1 MKIKNLFYPLTLAMA
16 AMTMTAC
23 STEDDAATAKAGQT
37 GTFQVSINVGPAQT
51 RAISVGGNDCHTLYT
66 NWDNGD
72 KVRVVQGTTKLE
84 QLTADVSAGNTAYA
98 TLTGTL
104 TGTFNV
110 GDELTLYY
118 HDADLDYTGQTG
130 TIGCVSTSKS
140 FLTATSTVQQINQ
153 GTGTI
158 SNNGGYLVM
167 SNASYSPM
175 QAYLDISFTDDDSK
189 ALAITQLD
197 IWTSGGKLVKT
208 APLGGEKTYATEESP
223 LTVNPDAAT
232 DHFFLALRD
241 EAGASNTIYFKAT
254 TANNAYIYSQ
264 ESNLAIGG
272 YYYAASPKAM
282 TSLRGTIT
290 RGDGGTV
297 PEPSNNCYYFY
308 QNGSNP
314 IDVTLSGM
322 LRGYRFNFYA
332 DGTVYLIDLQAE
344 YSESWNSETLYSYHD
359 LTLDIAGDNSVIHKT
374 AYQSVA
380 CEGNLFLRGNG
391 TLTVSG
397 KNSETS
403 LERCGF
409 HSNNFQNGGDPSV
422 LAADGYTVTR
432 SDATAFDT
440 DNNGIAD
447 YYTWTYTV
455 KPAGPLSGKFT
466 VNAGGSQV
474 SFSKGNLQATTRDNG
489 KHWSWDFA
497 TNQWDC
503 IGNAAANNAINGNG
517 TVSTNGTV
525 DLFRW
530 VGASSGFT
538 GGAQYGI
545 SNSETASDYGTSAS
559 ESLKS
564 DWGNTIGTGW
574 RTLTSAEWYYLL
586 AIRTSGSTVNGTSN
600 ARCTMATIN
609 TDGTAVK
616 GLILFPD
623 GVTIAADEAT
633 SWGDINYKSNYATN
647 CTTDQWTALAAKGC
661 VFLPAAGSRSGY
673 GINSVGNNGLY
684 WSSTPYEYSADKAY
698 YSSFT
703 SSLLNP
709 YNYTARIV
717 GCAVRLVKDVQP

>member
-1 MKIKNLFYPLTLAMA
+1 MKIKNLFYPLTLVMA

-37 GTFQVSINVGPAQT
+37 GTFQVSINVGPART

-104 TGTFNV
+104 TGSFNV

-158 SNNGGYLVM
+158 SDNGGYLVM

-223 LTVNPDAAT
+223 LTVTPNAAT

-297 PEPSNNCYYFY
+297 PEPSNNCYTFTK
-308 QNGSNP
+308 NGNNP

-322 LRGYRFNFYA
+322 LKGYRFRFNA
-332 DGTVYLIDLQAE
+332 AGTVHLNSLQAE
-344 YSESWNSETLYSYHD
+344 YSDNNSAIINDPSGD
-359 LTLDIAGDNSVIHKT
+359 LTIDIAGDNSVIHKT
-374 AYQSVA
+374 AAQSISVDSKY
-380 CEGNLFLRGNG
+380 NLYLRGNG

-397 KNSETS
+397 YYSP
-403 LERCGF
+403 RCGLYGK
-409 HSNNFQNGGDPSV
+409 NYLNGGDPSV

-455 KPAGPLSGKFT
+455 KPAGPLSGQFT
-466 VNAGGSQV
+466 INAGGSQV

-497 TNQWDC
+497 TNQWDY
-503 IGNAAANNAINGNG
+503 IGEAAANNAINGNG

-525 DLFRW
+525 DLFGW
-530 VGASSGFT
+530 VGASSSFT

-545 SNSETASDYGTSAS
+545 SNSDTDSDYGTSAS

-564 DWGNTIGTGW
+564 DWGETIGTGW
-574 RTLTSAEWYYLL
+574 RTLTKYEWVYLFYT
-586 AIRTSGSTVNGTSN
+586 RTTGGTVDETNQ
-600 ARCTMATIN
+600 ARYTMATIN
-609 TDGTAVK
+609 TDGTGVN
-616 GLILFPD
+616 GVILFPD

-633 SWGDINYKSNYATN
+633 SWGDINNKSSWVSATK
-647 CTTDQWTALAAKGC
+647 CTTAQWTALAAKGC
-661 VFLPAAGSRSGY
+661 VFLPAAGMHDGNSLNGAGST
-673 GINSVGNNGLY
+673 GIY
-684 WSSTPYEYSADKAY
+684 QSSTPYTSVDNACYISFYSN
-698 YSSFT
+698 F
-703 SSLLNP
+703 LNANNDFP
-709 YNYTARIV
+709 RHL
-717 GCAVRLVKDVQP
+717 GGSVRLVKDVQ

>member
-1 MKIKNLFYPLTLAMA
+1 M
-16 AMTMTAC
+16 
-23 STEDDAATAKAGQT
+23 
-37 GTFQVSINVGPAQT
+37 
-51 RAISVGGNDCHTLYT
+51 
-66 NWDNGD
+66 
-72 KVRVVQGTTKLE
+72 
-84 QLTADVSAGNTAYA
+84 
-98 TLTGTL
+98 
-104 TGTFNV
+104 
-110 GDELTLYY
+110 
-118 HDADLDYTGQTG
+118 
-130 TIGCVSTSKS
+130 
-140 FLTATSTVQQINQ
+140 
-153 GTGTI
+153 
-158 SNNGGYLVM
+158 
-167 SNASYSPM
+167 
-175 QAYLDISFTDDDSK
+175 
-189 ALAITQLD
+189 
-197 IWTSGGKLVKT
+197 
-208 APLGGEKTYATEESP
+208 
-223 LTVNPDAAT
+223 
-232 DHFFLALRD
+232 
-241 EAGASNTIYFKAT
+241 
-254 TANNAYIYSQ
+254 
-264 ESNLAIGG
+264 
-272 YYYAASPKAM
+272 
-282 TSLRGTIT
+282 
-290 RGDGGTV
+290 
-297 PEPSNNCYYFY
+297 
-308 QNGSNP
+308 
-314 IDVTLSGM
+314 
-322 LRGYRFNFYA
+322 
-332 DGTVYLIDLQAE
+332 
-344 YSESWNSETLYSYHD
+344 
-359 LTLDIAGDNSVIHKT
+359 DIAGDNSVIHKT

-380 CEGNLFLRGNG
+380 CEGNLYLRGNG

-466 VNAGGSQV
+466 INAGGSQV

-709 YNYTARIV
+709 NNYTKRNT

>member
-223 LTVNPDAAT
+223 LTVTPDAAT

-254 TANNAYIYSQ
+254 TANNAYTYSQ

-297 PEPSNNCYYFY
+297 PEPDELHGYAFDSN
-308 QNGSNP
+308 SNDDP
-314 IDVTLSGM
+314 IDLTLSGM
-322 LRGYRFNFYA
+322 LKGYNFRLK
-332 DGTVYLIDLQAE
+332 DVGTVHLIDLQAE
-344 YSESWNSETLYSYHD
+344 YNENAISLTLRSSRD
-359 LTLDIAGDNSVIHKT
+359 LTLDIAGDNSVIHKI
-374 AYQSVA
+374 AYNSVE
-380 CEGNLFLRGNG
+380 CYGNLYLRGNG

-397 KNSETS
+397 TNSS
-403 LERCGF
+403 YCGLWGQ
-409 HSNNFQNGGDPSV
+409 NNYSNGGDPSV

-432 SDATAFDT
+432 SDATAFGT
-440 DNNGIAD
+440 

-466 VNAGGSQV
+466 INANGGQV

-489 KHWSWDFA
+489 AHWSWDFA

-525 DLFRW
+525 DLFGW

-545 SNSETASDYGTSAS
+545 SNSTTVSDYGTSAS

-574 RTLTSAEWYYLL
+574 RTLTISEWNYLF
-586 AIRTSGSTVNGTSN
+586 AIRASGSNVNGTSN
-600 ARCTMATIN
+600 ARYTMATIN
-609 TDGTAVK
+609 TDGAGVN
-616 GLILFPD
+616 GVILFPD
-623 GVTIAADEAT
+623 GVTIAANEAT
-633 SWGDINYKSNYATN
+633 SWGDINAKSNYATKN
-647 CTTDQWTALAAKGC
+647 
-661 VFLPAAGSRSGY
+661 V
-673 GINSVGNNGLY
+673 I
-684 WSSTPYEYSADKAY
+684 
-698 YSSFT
+698 
-703 SSLLNP
+703 
-709 YNYTARIV
+709 
-717 GCAVRLVKDVQP
+717 

>member
-51 RAISVGGNDCHTLYT
+51 RAISVGGNNCHTLYT
-66 NWDNGD
+66 NWDDGD

-158 SNNGGYLVM
+158 SDNGGYLVM

-223 LTVNPDAAT
+223 LTVTPDAAT

-254 TANNAYIYSQ
+254 TANNAYNYSQ

-297 PEPSNNCYYFY
+297 PEPSNNCYTFTP
-308 QNGSNP
+308 NGSNP

-322 LRGYRFNFYA
+322 LKGDRFSFNA
-332 DGTVYLIDLQAE
+332 AGTVHLIDLQAE
-344 YSESWNSETLYSYHD
+344 YSGSWINTTLHSSYD
-359 LTLDIAGDNSVIHKT
+359 LTLDIAGDNSVIQKT
-374 AYQSVA
+374 ANNSVDSY
-380 CEGNLFLRGNG
+380 GNLYLRGNG

-397 KNSETS
+397 KSSETS

-409 HSNNFQNGGDPSV
+409 YSNNFQNGGDPSV

-466 VNAGGSQV
+466 INDGGSQV

-525 DLFRW
+525 DLFGW

-545 SNSETASDYGTSAS
+545 SNSTIASDYGTSAS

-574 RTLTSAEWYYLL
+574 RTLTSDEWSYLL
-586 AIRTSGSTVNGTSN
+586 TFRTSGSTVNGTSN

-623 GVTIAADEAT
+623 GVTIATDEAT
-633 SWGDINYKSNYATN
+633 SWGAINDKSDYVTN
-647 CTTDQWTALAAKGC
+647 CNTAQWTALAAKGC
-661 VFLPAAGSRSGY
+661 VFLPAAGNRWGY
-673 GINSVGNNGLY
+673 DINRVGYNGVY
-684 WSSTPYEYSADKAY
+684 WSSTSKEYSADEARY
-698 YSSFT
+698 LSFYSD
-703 SSLLNP
+703 LLNP
-709 YNYTARIV
+709 NNYTKRNS
-717 GCAVRLVKDVQP
+717 GFAVRLVKDVQP